1 MKFNEG
7 ERRFASAVGVT
18 SMKYMAAVLSLVGAI
33 SAQNAPS
40 TNKGR
45 HLDIPAISREA
56 NGAIVSI
63 VMSDKDGHPIAQG
76 SGFFISKDGQVVTNY
91 HVIKS
96 GTSAIIKLPD
106 GAFFAV
112 DGVLASDKTR
122 DVAIIKAHGNNFRTL
137 TLGDSDRLQV
147 GEEVVA
153 IGNPLSL
160 ESTVSNGIVSAIR
173 AVEDEGGKFVQI
185 TAPISPGSSGGPL
198 FNMAGKVVGIT
209 TSHIKGGE
217 NLNFAIPINAV
228 KPMLVSRVS
237 KVHSLPDEA
246 EPVTAEPTT
255 GGSPT
260 RERCKADYGVWS
272 YQTEDRSKFNLFDGY
287 KGTAHVIEVEAE
299 EMIMCSNAYQTDDL
313 SFSLDGHNGSF
324 LSLSVLLYKDVTE
337 RRMNFLMRHRL
348 EENYYKMWNGY
359 KEKTLQEHANDPRFN
374 ELNIMLLIQPTF
386 AKAYLDKSD
395 LAEQFYK
402 EDEAGERG
410 YYGPKNRPC
419 GHPVCTTQDYEPQKR
434 NNPENNAETKSAVVW
449 SPNGG
454 GNGDG
459 WWSGWSIDP
468 ITGKRVR
475 ELSLLDPS
483 NKVLLSVRFNNNT
496 SSLIPHWSTVD
507 EIVTV
512 IFTVINNTDS
522 PLVLHGST
530 FQTSWSLLNDKQ
542 LKKSFKWH
550 NKSDA
555 TDFYERSVVTIPP
568 AQAGDIW
575 FPVVRDIAGRA
586 VNDAGTLA
594 GGDHSRFSIRVA
606 GRDLV
611 FAVDDFRQPY

>member
-1 MKFNEG
+1 
-7 ERRFASAVGVT
+7 
-18 SMKYMAAVLSLVGAI
+18 MAAVPLLLAAI
-33 SAQNAPS
+33 SAQNVPS
-40 TNKGR
+40 TNKGL
-45 HLDIPAISREA
+45 HLDIPAISRKA
-56 NGAIVSI
+56 NGSVVSI

-76 SGFFISKDGQVVTNY
+76 SGFLVSKDGRVVTNY
-91 HVIKS
+91 HVIKN
-96 GTSAIIKLPD
+96 GTSAIVKLPN
-106 GAFFAV
+106 GSFFLV
-112 DGVLASDKTR
+112 DGVLASDKDR
-122 DVAIIKAHGNNFRTL
+122 DVAIIKAHGNDFRTL
-137 TLGDSDRLQV
+137 ALGDSDRLQV

-153 IGNPLSL
+153 IGSPLSL
-160 ESTVSNGIVSAIR
+160 ESTISNGIVSGIR
-173 AVEDEGGKFVQI
+173 SDEGRKLLQI
-185 TAPISPGSSGGPL
+185 TTPISHGSSGGPL
-198 FNMAGKVVGIT
+198 FNLAGEVVGIT
-209 TSHIKGGE
+209 TAALVGGE
-217 NLNFAIPINAV
+217 NLNFAIPINDV
-228 KPMLVSRVS
+228 KPMLVSRAS
-237 KVHSLPDEA
+237 QVHSLPDEA
-246 EPVTAEPTT
+246 EPVTTEPTT

-272 YQTEDRSKFNLFDGY
+272 YQTEDRSKFNVFGGY

-299 EMIMCSNAYQTDDL
+299 EMFMCSNVYQTNEQGL
-313 SFSLDGHNGSF
+313 SLDGHNGSF

-337 RRMNFLMRHRL
+337 RRIYFLARYGL
-348 EENYYKMWNGY
+348 EENYDKVWNGY
-359 KEKTLQEHANDPRFN
+359 KEKMLQEHANDPQFN
-374 ELNIMLLIQPTF
+374 ELIIMLLIQPTF

-419 GHPVCTTQDYEPQKR
+419 GHPVCTTRDYEPQKR
-434 NNPENNAETKSAVVW
+434 SNPENNPETKSAVVW

-459 WWSGWSIDP
+459 WWSGWSIEP

-475 ELSLLDPS
+475 ELSLRDPS

-496 SSLIPHWSTVD
+496 PALVTHWSTVD
-507 EIVTV
+507 QIVTV
-512 IFTVINNTDS
+512 VFTVTNNTDS

-542 LKKSFKWH
+542 LRNSFKWH

-555 TDFYERSVVTIPP
+555 TDFYERSVVTIQP

-575 FPVVRDIAGRA
+575 FPVVRDVAGRG
-586 VNDAGTLA
+586 VGDDGTLA

-611 FAVDDFRQPY
+611 FPVDDFRQLY